1 MKHIYTSMDIGT
13 NTIKIVV
20 CELYHNKL
28 NLLASSLF
36 PARGIKKGLITDIDQ
51 ATESVR
57 GALKEIEDTLGI
69 KIKKIITNIP
79 SFNAEYQVIKG
90 KTEIKNENKTVTS
103 EDIISVLENAV
114 KGAPYTLREMITIMP
129 VDYSLDD
136 NLNIKNPKGMKGK
149 NLSCRVVLA
158 TTPRKNVYSV
168 IGLLESMG
176 IEIVDI
182 SLNNIGDYYSF
193 SNKKFEDKIIS
204 IINIG
209 HEITTISLY
218 NKGILVKSSIVNLGG
233 KNIDQEISNKFRVD
247 MPTAISLKTKF
258 ALASKNYASVDDLV
272 EVKSVGDSHF
282 KINQYEVSKLIED
295 CLVEILE
302 QAKKEINLLTSKQI
316 DYIIITGGMSNMRD
330 IEYIV
335 NDVFDRNANI
345 GNVKILGIRDNRFS
359 ACVGNIV
366 FFISKLKLKSKNYTM
381 INDNEMYQVTSLNS
395 KKNTQENALSK
406 VFGFFFS
413 DSE

>member
-28 NLLASSLF
+28 NLLASSMF
-36 PARGIKKGLITDIDQ
+36 PARGIKSGLITDIDQ

-69 KIKKIITNIP
+69 RIRKIITNIP

-90 KTEIKNENKTVTS
+90 STEVKNDDKTVTS
-103 EDIISVLENAV
+103 EDVISVLENAI
-114 KGAPYTLREMITIMP
+114 KNAPYTLREMVTIMP
-129 VDYSLDD
+129 VDYALDD
-136 NLNIKNPKGMKGK
+136 RKDIKNPKGMTG
-149 NLSCRVVLA
+149 NVLECRAVLA

-168 IGLLESMG
+168 VNLLESMG

-193 SNKKFEDKIIS
+193 GSKRIEDKIGA

-209 HEITTISLY
+209 HETTTVSLY
-218 NKGILVKSSIVNLGG
+218 NKGILVKSSIINLGG
-233 KNIDQEISNKFRVD
+233 KNIDIEISNKFKVD
-247 MPTAISLKTKF
+247 MPTAINLKTKF
-258 ALASKNYASVDDLV
+258 ALASKNYASVDDFV
-272 EVKSVGDSHF
+272 EVKSVHDAHY
-282 KINQYEVSKLIED
+282 KINQYEVSKLVEE
-295 CLVEILE
+295 CLNEILE
-302 QAKKEINLLTSKQI
+302 QTKKEVNLLTSKQI

-330 IEYIV
+330 IEYTV
-335 NDVFDRNANI
+335 SDVFDRNTSI
-345 GNVKILGIRDNRFS
+345 GNVKMLGIRDNRYS
-359 ACVGNIV
+359 SCVGNIV

-395 KKNTQENALSK
+395 KKNTGENALSK
-406 VFGFFFS
+406 VFGFFFN